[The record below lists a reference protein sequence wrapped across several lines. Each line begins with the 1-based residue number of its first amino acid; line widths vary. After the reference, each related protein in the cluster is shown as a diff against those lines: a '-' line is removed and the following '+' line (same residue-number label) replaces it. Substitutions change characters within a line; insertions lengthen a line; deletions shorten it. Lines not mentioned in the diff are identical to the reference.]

1 MFTVI
6 GGFGCGLYTNLS
18 VVSILTCMA
27 CVLLA
32 AYKDLQSR
40 EDTRNGA
47 WQQEGWDEVVYYTGT
62 EEFGSLFLGLAYRML
77 NHINVT
83 MILDCD
89 NTWKLLFHVFS
100 SSSHSAH
107 GF

>member
-1 MFTVI
+1 MFTIEGSGVQLI
-6 GGFGCGLYTNLS
+6 QKP
-18 VVSILTCMA
+18 VSYFDTIMM

-62 EEFGSLFLGLAYRML
+62 EDFSSLF
-77 NHINVT
+77 NV
-83 MILDCD
+83 
-89 NTWKLLFHVFS
+89 W
-100 SSSHSAH
+100 
-107 GF
+107 